1 MSGHASIQDTPI
13 DPEQVRAL
21 VGGARDGAVAV
32 FVGLVRD
39 HDEGR
44 PVTSL
49 SYSAHPS
56 VTDKLQ
62 ALVARAAERDGVSD
76 VAAVHRIGDL
86 AVGDVAVVTAVSGPH
101 RGAVLE
107 TNAWL
112 IDTLKAEI
120 PIWKQQHHPDG
131 SSGWVGLP

>member
-1 MSGHASIQDTPI
+1 MSAHASIQDTPI
-13 DPEQVRAL
+13 DPERVRSM
-21 VGGARDGAVAV
+21 VGTASDGAVAV

-62 ALVARAAERDGVSD
+62 ALVARAAERAGVSD
-76 VAAVHRIGDL
+76 VAAVHRVGDL
-86 AVGDVAVVTAVSGPH
+86 DIGDVAVVTAVSGPH

-112 IDTLKAEI
+112 IDTLKAEV

-131 SSGWVGLP
+131 SSDWVGLP